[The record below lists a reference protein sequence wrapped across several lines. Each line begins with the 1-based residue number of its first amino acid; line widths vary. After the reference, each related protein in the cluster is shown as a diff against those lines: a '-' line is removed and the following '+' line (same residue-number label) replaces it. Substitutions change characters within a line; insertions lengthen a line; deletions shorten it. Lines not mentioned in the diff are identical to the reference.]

1 MITTLEEFW
10 KNYRIKNGDI
20 PNETTLNRG
29 QFRIKRELREL
40 HSVAMILSGSEL
52 PQWQKDWS
60 YEADEY
66 VYFAGRNWVSTAD
79 GNTGNEPGK
88 SSLWKEV
95 LIPSVSSLASRMAT
109 LENEVTKIKNQISK

>member
-10 KNYRIKNGDI
+10 RDYRIKNGDI

-40 HSVAMILSGSEL
+40 HSVAIILSGISL
-52 PQWQKDWS
+52 PEWQKDWS

-66 VYFAGRNWVSTAD
+66 VYFSGRNWVSTLD
-79 GNTGNEPGK
+79 GNAGNEPGK

-95 LIPSVSSLASRMAT
+95 QIPSVVSLASRIAT
-109 LENEVTKIKNQISK
+109 LENEVLKLSQKS